1 MLRVIRLRM
10 TSLTETLSSSAR
22 SLTTICGGSA
32 TGPLGL
38 TAVAAARDGADAGPL
53 PLPRPCGPPLP
64 PRAPLPPGRPPPGRP
79 PGPPGRGPPPGRP
92 PGPPGRGP
100 PGPPAGRGGPPPGRG
115 APGRTPP
122 PPLGPPAGRAVVP
135 EGRCDAEAPAGRCD
149 AGEEDDVDEVR
160 EREVVSGIDPP
171 EKPASPAKTRYE
183 KNNKSRLAIS
193 YSPEIA
199 SPTRRLLDDLDSAAA
214 MAILSHGFMR
224 SPGVVATNRARLSSH
239 SNALAIRV
247 G

>member
-38 TAVAAARDGADAGPL
+38 TATAAARDGAVAGPL
-53 PLPRPCGPPLP
+53 PLPRPCGAPLPPP

-92 PGPPGRGP
+92 PGPVGRGP
-100 PGPPAGRGGPPPGRG
+100 PGPPAGRAGPAPGRG

-135 EGRCDAEAPAGRCD
+135 EGRCEVEAPAGRCD

-160 EREVVSGIDPP
+160 EREFVVSGIDPP
-171 EKPASPAKTRYE
+171 EKPASPAQTSITR
-183 KNNKSRLAIS
+183 KQ
-193 YSPEIA
+193 
-199 SPTRRLLDDLDSAAA
+199 
-214 MAILSHGFMR
+214 
-224 SPGVVATNRARLSSH
+224 
-239 SNALAIRV
+239 
-247 G
+247 